1 MTTPDDT
8 QLLDLIPPEAEIV
21 RRIIEE
27 VRQYPRIRRPLLR
40 FLAADDFDE
49 LIDAVKENSDNIKL
63 ILDRMGVVE
72 TRIGAMDDRL
82 TSVDERLTGVDERLT
97 GVDERL
103 TGVDERLTGVEG
115 RLTGVEGRL
124 TGVEGRLTGV
134 EGRLTGVEGR
144 LTSLEHTVQ
153 DTNVVVRSLQGS
165 VGQLRGDSYE
175 NACAGEIDALL
186 DGYLEFAVLADREKI
201 RLPFLDGRRNGQISR
216 EEYLD
221 SYRPDIIARA
231 THDENET
238 EHLAVVEVSITCNRD
253 DLESA
258 RRRADLIGR
267 VTGVPTSA
275 YLVPHHQWPPEM
287 DRVAHDL
294 GVTII
299 RNEHPQYAYD
309 V

>member
-82 TSVDERLTGVDERLT
+82 TSV
-97 GVDERL
+97 
-103 TGVDERLTGVEG
+103 EG
-115 RLTGVEGRL
+115 RLTGVEERL

-201 RLPFLDGRRNGQISR
+201 RLPFLDARRNGQISR

-238 EHLAVVEVSITCNRD
+238 EHLAVVEVSITSNRD
-253 DLESA
+253 DLETA

-275 YLVPHHQWPPEM
+275 YLVTHHQWPPEM

>member
-1 MTTPDDT
+1 MTTPDDA

-49 LIDAVKENSDNIKL
+49 LIAAIKENSDNIKL

-72 TRIGAMDDRL
+72 SHLGAMDDHL
-82 TSVDERLTGVDERLT
+82 TS
-97 GVDERL
+97 
-103 TGVDERLTGVEG
+103 VEG

-134 EGRLTGVEGR
+134 EGRLTGVEGQ

-175 NACAGEIDALL
+175 SKCADEIAVIL
-186 DGYLEFAVLADREKI
+186 DGHIEIAVLADRQRI
-201 RLPFLDGRRNGQISR
+201 RLPFLNARQQRLISR
-216 EEYLD
+216 EELQD

-238 EHLAVVEVSITCNRD
+238 EYLAVVEVSITCNRE
-253 DLESA
+253 DLETAS
-258 RRRADLIGR
+258 RRADLIGR

-275 YLVPHHQWPPEM
+275 YLVTHHQWPPEI
-287 DRVAHDL
+287 DRAAHDL

-299 RNEHPQYAYD
+299 WNEHPQYAYD
-309 V
+309 I

>member
-97 GVDERL
+97 GV
-103 TGVDERLTGVEG
+103 EG

-175 NACAGEIDALL
+175 NVCAGEIDALL

-201 RLPFLDGRRNGQISR
+201 RLPCLDARRNGQISR

-253 DLESA
+253 DLETAS
-258 RRRADLIGR
+258 RRADLIGR

-275 YLVPHHQWPPEM
+275 YLVTHHQWPPEM
-287 DRVAHDL
+287 DRAAHDL